1 MAFFTVVDEAG
12 FERRFDTGDDALV
25 DIGFALFAA
34 GNFDVDIDEFLAVD
48 DRHAGFFGVGRV
60 K

>member
-1 MAFFTVVDEAG
+1 MRVMMPC
-12 FERRFDTGDDALV
+12 RYW
-25 DIGFALFAA
+25 IALFAA

>member
-1 MAFFTVVDEAG
+1 M
-12 FERRFDTGDDALV
+12 DALV

-48 DRHAGFFGVGRV
+48 DRHAGFFCVGRV